1 MITFAQM
8 PAHSRVWI
16 YQSDREIK
24 DIEIDEIR
32 RKSAMFLLDWSSHG
46 SLMLATVEVIENRF
60 IVVAADEDAARAS
73 GCGIDKA
80 VRFMQQLEK
89 DYGLNLFDRLL
100 VAYRDTDTRIKTV
113 KLQVFEQMM
122 ESGELNG
129 ETIVFNNLVGTKEE
143 MEAKWEV
150 PVKKSWHARMMKT
163 GESADW

>member
-1 MITFAQM
+1 MVTFAQM

-32 RKSAMFLLDWSSHG
+32 RKAAMFLMEWSSHG
-46 SLMLATVEVIENRF
+46 NLMLATIDVVHNRF
-60 IVVAADEDAARAS
+60 IVVCADEEEARAS
-73 GCGIDKA
+73 GCGIDKS

-89 DYGLNLFDRLL
+89 DYGLNLFDRML
-100 VAYRDTDTRIKTV
+100 VAYRDTDSRIQTV

-122 ESGELNG
+122 EKGELNG

-143 MEAKWEV
+143 MLAKWEV
-150 PVKKSWHARMMKT
+150 PIRQSWHARMLV
-163 GESADW
+163 S